1 MSCTAARRSRVSR
14 QAASGC
20 ISRISASTRPQ
31 AGESKPRRHCRWTC
45 AQRSSAARRSAGRAE
60 QVGSGGDAAA
70 PHLLMP
76 PPAAAPD
83 ATRPA
88 RPRGSIIRRT
98 SQARITGRL
107 VRRMKWRGGDGAF
120 SRRPRPA
127 RNWMRAPLTMAVDV
141 HFAALEEPL
150 AVHSTQVVFV
160 TPQRGE
166 RKFPILD
173 VIIIEIARSGSVL
186 AIEPKR
192 DIAHHVYDLGA
203 AHRFLVLR
211 GELEQALRAL
221 MASKNRAFEDAV
233 LGKAPDPLFEPV
245 VIDRERITRV

>member
-1 MSCTAARRSRVSR
+1 MSCMAARRSRASR

-20 ISRISASTRPQ
+20 ISLISASTRPQ
-31 AGESKPRRHCRWTC
+31 AGESKPRRHFRRTC
-45 AQRSSAARRSAGRAE
+45 AQRSSASRRSAGRAE
-60 QVGSGGDAAA
+60 QMGSGGDAAA
-70 PHLLMP
+70 PHLLMAGRGRREIAPSP
-76 PPAAAPD
+76 PRSKLD
-83 ATRPA
+83 A
-88 RPRGSIIRRT
+88 
-98 SQARITGRL
+98 
-107 VRRMKWRGGDGAF
+107 
-120 SRRPRPA
+120 
-127 RNWMRAPLTMAVDV
+127 RAPLTMAVDV

-150 AVHSTQVVFV
+150 AVHPTQSVLV

-192 DIAHHVYDLGA
+192 HVAHHVHDLGA